1 MTETTTAAEVVR
13 DLAQTATDPSE
24 LRPGKFY
31 AWLAPGGQLHKV
43 DLTGDEHA
51 DFPKHKRGIVTVR
64 NVASFKAYWDK
75 HHDDD
80 SEVFADLDKG
90 TVTAVLDAHRS
101 AQAHADGDS
110 DAARWQGHRL
120 ILALRLTQPWK
131 DWTGRDRQLM
141 SQQEYAEFL
150 EEHAADV
157 DPAGAVTAA
166 DLLESAQ
173 HFQAKI
179 KVAITSG
186 KRLRD
191 GQTQF
196 EYMEQ
201 IESAGRSAPDRGTI
215 EMPSEFDLAIR
226 PFDDCPVRPVA
237 VRVRFR
243 IRDDKKLAL
252 GYFMNDPARVAR
264 EAVAEVVAKL
274 EAECS
279 VKVMHGQPA

>member
-13 DLAQTATDPSE
+13 DLAVQGTRPHKLE
-24 LRPGKFY
+24 LGEFY
-31 AWLAPGGQLHKV
+31 TLVTPAGVKEI
-43 DLTGDEHA
+43 DLTGDRYA
-51 DFPKHKRGIVTVR
+51 DFPKRKTGTVTVR
-64 NVASFKAYWDK
+64 NVAAFTQYYAK
-75 HHDDD
+75 HADED

-90 TVTAVLDAHRS
+90 TVTAVLDAHRDHE
-101 AQAHADGDS
+101 AHGRGDG
-110 DAARWQGHRL
+110 DAARWQQHRL
-120 ILALRLTQPWK
+120 ILALQLTQPWK
-131 DWTGRDRQLM
+131 DWTGCDKQLM
-141 SQQEYAEFL
+141 GQQEFAEFL
-150 EEHAADV
+150 EEHARDI
-157 DPAGAVTAA
+157 DPGGTVTAA
-166 DLLESAQ
+166 DLLEAAQ

-201 IESAGRSAPDRGTI
+201 IESAGRNTADRGTI

-226 PFDDCPVRPVA
+226 PFDDCPARPIA

-252 GYFMNDPARVAR
+252 GYFMNDPARVVR
-264 EAVAEVVAKL
+264 EAVAEVVGKL
-274 EAECS
+274 EAECG
-279 VKVMHGQPA
+279 VTVMHGQPA